1 MINEITRRFANQT
14 PLRYRILFVVHVS
27 HVVTPSMSAARTAR
41 FALVVAFLAACATA
55 ALADYFDPV
64 QTYSSID
71 TDMTS
76 DRYLGTGTAI
86 ADGRVIFPPAIGGK
100 VGIYDP
106 STETLTLDDS
116 PEMYISGSYRYY
128 FSVLMLDGRVCFIP
142 YWRTDVAVFDPDSH
156 TLAYFEIPTDLI
168 AHQKKYLGGATANDG
183 RVVMAPAYETG
194 VLVFDPSVDQPTF
207 VKYGFGDAL
216 MQASM
221 PYYEGAAKAG
231 NGKIIFAPYFQATPV
246 GIFDPLTNTFST
258 ASHGA
263 TSANNVVFSGAAA
276 AYGGKVVL
284 APYFGDSVGVYDP
297 DTDKVTSTPHN
308 LTADT
313 PHFYGA
319 ASRAYDSNVIFTP
332 HSGNEIGVFDVRDNS
347 LTTHSPTGLPTGTGM
362 FWSPTPANA
371 TRILL
376 VGRTNSPIRMGIF
389 DIETCDP
396 WPNTMIQSIG
406 RCGVPP
412 CESPCDL
419 AMREMGL
426 LVPCV

>member
-1 MINEITRRFANQT
+1 
-14 PLRYRILFVVHVS
+14 
-27 HVVTPSMSAARTAR
+27 MSVARTAR

-64 QTYSSID
+64 QTYSSIS
-71 TDMTS
+71 TTMNS
-76 DRYLGTGTAI
+76 NRYLGTGTAI
-86 ADGRVIFPPAIGGK
+86 ADGRVIFPPAIGPN

-106 STETLTLDDS
+106 STETLTLDDTLS
-116 PEMYISGSYRYY
+116 ISGSYRYY

-142 YWRTDVAVFDPDSH
+142 YWRTNVAVFDPVSH
-156 TLAYFEIPTDLI
+156 TLSYFEIPTNLI
-168 AHQKKYLGGATANDG
+168 YTLKKYLGGATANDG
-183 RVVMAPAYETG
+183 RVVMAPAYEVG
-194 VLVFDPSVDQPTF
+194 VLVFDPTVDPPTF
-207 VKYGFGDAL
+207 VKYDFGDA
-216 MQASM
+216 QAQM
-221 PYYEGAAKAG
+221 PAAGAMLYEGAAKAG
-231 NGKIIFAPYFQATPV
+231 NGKIIFAPYNQATPV
-246 GIFDPLTNTFST
+246 GIFDPLTNTFSV

-263 TSANNVVFSGAAA
+263 QSTIDVVFSGAAA

-319 ASRAYDSNVIFTP
+319 ASRAYDGNVIFTP

-376 VGRTNSPIRMGIF
+376 VGRANSAQKLGIF

>member
-1 MINEITRRFANQT
+1 
-14 PLRYRILFVVHVS
+14 
-27 HVVTPSMSAARTAR
+27 MSVARTAR

-71 TDMTS
+71 TDMT

-106 STETLTLDDS
+106 STETLTLDENLS
-116 PEMYISGSYRYY
+116 ISGSYRYY
-128 FSVLMLDGRVCFIP
+128 YSVLMLDGRVCFIP

-156 TLAYFEIPTDLI
+156 TLAYFEIPTELI
-168 AHQKKYLGGATANDG
+168 THQKKYLGGATANDG

-194 VLVFDPSVDQPTF
+194 ILVFDPSVDQPTF
-207 VKYGFGDAL
+207 VKYGFGDAQ
-216 MQASM
+216 MSTSIM

-263 TSANNVVFSGAAA
+263 QSTNNVVFSGAAA

-284 APYFGDSVGVYDP
+284 APYFGDSVAVYDP

-308 LTADT
+308 LTADY

-319 ASRAYDSNVIFTP
+319 ASRAYDGNVIFTP
-332 HSGNEIGVFDVRDNS
+332 HSGNAIGVFDVRDNS
-347 LTTHSPTGLPTGTGM
+347 LTTHSPTGLPTGGGV

-376 VGRTNSPIRMGIF
+376 VGRTNSPICNCIRMGIF